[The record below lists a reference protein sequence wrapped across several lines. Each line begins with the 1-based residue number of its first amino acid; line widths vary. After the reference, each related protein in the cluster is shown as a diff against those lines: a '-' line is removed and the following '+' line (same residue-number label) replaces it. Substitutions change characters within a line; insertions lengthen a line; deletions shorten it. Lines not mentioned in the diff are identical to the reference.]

1 MKFKPAFIV
10 FVVIV
15 LILVGLIL
23 SNLLSP
29 EKDIIEMEISGK
41 TFFVEVADEVSER
54 NRGLSGRES
63 LGENEG
69 MLFVFEYP
77 TVPVF
82 WMKDMGFPI
91 DIVWISESK
100 IIGWVPNALPEP
112 GVQDEN
118 LSIYSPPQSVD
129 MVLEFSAGTVSR
141 EGFRLGDSVLVQI

>member
-69 MLFVFEYP
+69 MLFIFEYP

-82 WMKDMGFPI
+82 WMKDMEFPI

-100 IIGWVPNALPEP
+100 IIGWVPNALPES

-129 MVLEFSAGTVSR
+129 MVLELPTGTVSR
-141 EGFRLGDSVLVQI
+141 ESFRLGDSVLVQI